1 MQFRDDRATPSFL
14 RACRAAPARP
24 PRWGLVPVVSTLVLT
39 LTACSSD
46 IAGTG
51 TTPVVSPAARAAVP
65 ATTPDG
71 YPNVNVDTAR
81 FETARPRDAEGQQ
94 KLEKALRAAG
104 ARAQSQGRGGKA
116 KSAVGELEKLRAQN
130 RKAVDEID
138 RAAPAK

>member
-1 MQFRDDRATPSFL
+1 MQFRDDRATLSFL
-14 RACRAAPARP
+14 RARRAAPARP

-39 LTACSSD
+39 LTACAND
-46 IAGTG
+46 ISGTG
-51 TTPVVSPAARAAVP
+51 TTPVAAPAPRAAVP

-71 YPNVNVDTAR
+71 YPNVSVDTAR
-81 FETARPRDAEGQQ
+81 FDAARPRDAEGQQ
-94 KLEKALRAAG
+94 KLEKSLRSAG
-104 ARAQSQGRGGKA
+104 ARAQAQGRGGKA